1 MTTVTIS
8 TGLDKGR
15 VRILPDGGDNLAQ
28 LIAHLAEV
36 HAIHNFTRHVVAFG
50 AIDDVLERGRSLYRC
65 SHGEEI
71 VFADENDR
79 ELEESREI
87 QCLVKATLVDRA
99 IAEKAK
105 RNPVFL
111 PIFRGE
117 RHPGGERHMRADNGV
132 PTIQMFFLVEK

>member
-36 HAIHNFTRHVVAFG
+36 HAVHNFTRHVVAFG
-50 AIDDVLERGRSLYRC
+50 AINDVLERSRALYRC
-65 SHGEEI
+65 SHGEEV
-71 VFADENDR
+71 VFANENDR

-87 QCLVKATLVDRA
+87 QRLVKATLVDRA

-105 RNPVFL
+105 CNPVFL
-111 PIFRGE
+111 LIFRGD
-117 RHPGGERHMRADNGV
+117 RHPAGEGHRGTA
-132 PTIQMFFLVEK
+132 